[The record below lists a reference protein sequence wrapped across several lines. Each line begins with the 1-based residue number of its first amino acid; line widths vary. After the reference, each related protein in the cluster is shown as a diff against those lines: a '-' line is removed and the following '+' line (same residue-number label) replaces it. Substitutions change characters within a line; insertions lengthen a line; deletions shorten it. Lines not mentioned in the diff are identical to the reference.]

1 MLIYV
6 SFAEHFAG
14 VIADNA
20 IYKKVPQERWDHV
33 VREVTGHL
41 SRGARDKALVAAKV
55 RLCAD
60 AKSF

>member
-1 MLIYV
+1 MPSKCHLL
-6 SFAEHFAG
+6 
-14 VIADNA
+14 NA

-41 SRGARDKALVAAKV
+41 SRGARDKKALVAAKV

-60 AKSF
+60 AKSL